1 MIMPAYHK
9 LKLWF
14 AILIFGVLGIF
25 IYTLEE
31 RVDRLEDKLSIAEG
45 TTSLMMYQTIEKY
58 ADSFNVPK
66 HVAFN
71 VAYLETHYRGPF
83 DWDYNPERTS
93 SAGAVGPMQI
103 IPRYAHHFAGRRVGT
118 KELKE
123 NIELN
128 VLISM
133 KMLRK
138 WYSMYH
144 DWTLACGA
152 YNTGQP
158 VRNSY
163 AQYATSNRDYKDKWI
178 KI

>member
-1 MIMPAYHK
+1 MPAYSK
-9 LKLWF
+9 LKVWF
-14 AILIFGVLGIF
+14 IILIFGVLGAIV
-25 IYTLEE
+25 YTLEE

-45 TTSLMMYQTIEKY
+45 TTSLFMYQTIEKY
-58 ADSFNVPK
+58 SDSFNVPK

-71 VAYLETHYRGPF
+71 VAYLETGYRGPF
-83 DWDYNPERTS
+83 DWDYNPEKTS

-103 IPRYAHHFAGRRVGT
+103 IPRYAHYFAGRRVGV
-118 KELKE
+118 KELKQD
-123 NIELN
+123 IELN

-138 WYSMYH
+138 WYSIYH

-163 AQYATSNRDYKDKWI
+163 AQYATSNKDYKNKWT